1 MKTIGTYTFDADT
14 KTLTQAD
21 DTETLETQGRIDN
34 LKTTEGTS
42 TFVGG
47 TMTYFPGNAE
57 FESSRKGEDWDT
69 PPTNIETNVGGAEE
83 FRLNEDG

>member
-47 TMTYFPGNAE
+47 TMFYLPGNIE
-57 FESSRKGEDWDT
+57 FET
-69 PPTNIETNVGGAEE
+69 
-83 FRLNEDG
+83 